1 MKTQL
6 SIVVKNE
13 SLLSRAYSLL
23 WFINIFKKM
32 SVNVW
37 IDQDPDRVKTPTHVL
52 KANQDPYEF
61 DLAPGEHIVYF
72 SDPRAGGKAAIRA
85 VTGALVGASFA
96 GGAGGSML
104 AGASVGADI
113 GAGNSVGVGYASFLL
128 QEGDVFKISAKP
140 TRKGGVKVK
149 QIKEKKS

>member
-6 SIVVKNE
+6 SILVKNE
-13 SLLSRAYSLL
+13 SLLSRAYSFL

-85 VTGALVGASFA
+85 VTGALVEPASPA
-96 GGAGGSML
+96 AQAVPCWRELRSARISVRAIPWASAML
-104 AGASVGADI
+104 P
-113 GAGNSVGVGYASFLL
+113 F
-128 QEGDVFKISAKP
+128 FC
-140 TRKGGVKVK
+140 RKGTSSRFPRNP
-149 QIKEKKS
+149 QEKAA